1 MDDTFLK
8 HAWCCLSSIGL
19 CGSTS
24 PSRSCHPTVHRSS
37 CSFPTQA
44 LSVHQLSFLNPRSMR
59 QQNLPLLTVNFHHHL
74 LPCDSFWFFSP
85 KVCRGMGCC
94 FILFLFGGPASACCI
109 GDLYKISVQPS
120 TAGIGLEVLLF
131 SLQRVNFES
140 EGAGE
145 KGWKGLGYCKGNLP
159 SISMENLDF
168 LVCL

>member
-1 MDDTFLK
+1 MNIWNFGCFSHGSSTLCLYHTLKRGRGHWSMDDTFLK

-109 GDLYKISVQPS
+109 GDLYKISV
-120 TAGIGLEVLLF
+120 
-131 SLQRVNFES
+131 
-140 EGAGE
+140 
-145 KGWKGLGYCKGNLP
+145 
-159 SISMENLDF
+159 
-168 LVCL
+168 